1 MAADYHEDMSLLSE
15 EDRNFVR
22 ALNSLR
28 EEIEAVD
35 WYHQRVAATQDEALK
50 EIMRH
55 NAIEEMEHAAMTLEW
70 LRRNMYGWN
79 EQLKTY
85 LFTEGNILEVEEGA
99 ESDEDDSVG
108 SDDLGI
114 GEL

>member
-1 MAADYHEDMSLLSE
+1 MATDYHEDINALSE
-15 EDRNFVR
+15 EDKNFVR

-70 LRRNMYGWN
+70 LRRNMYGWD

-85 LFTEGNILEVEEGA
+85 LFTTENILEVEEGGDS
-99 ESDEDDSVG
+99 EEDAG